1 MKERHDGSDGHPPAP
16 KSARPGQI
24 WRVPVGVGLLAA
36 ALTLVAYVYA
46 VPSHGIES
54 VGSGESWIGSMVGE
68 SAALERIG
76 KSIGEG
82 ARTAAGKWSR
92 WLLRGGHGLAV
103 TVEEGEDTRD
113 PGPDLEGLI
122 ERADRLN
129 GLWDDVARVHEREI
143 APIERVLLQYRDE
156 PELVRRIARALFI
169 EAQNVN
175 LEPRLLLA
183 VLLVENPWLDKTIR
197 SSVGAVGLMQVMPM
211 HEGNWP
217 PCEPNLENVEA
228 NICHGARI
236 FAHYFR
242 AENGHIERALLRY
255 NGCVRG
261 TNTPDCH
268 RYPYHVYARAGRASI
283 LAWLRPQDL
292 EPAVQTETRTR

>member
-1 MKERHDGSDGHPPAP
+1 MKDRRDGSAGRLPAP

-36 ALTLVAYVYA
+36 ALTLAAYIYA
-46 VPSHGIES
+46 APGPWAASDGPSANLIES
-54 VGSGESWIGSMVGE
+54 VVGEGAAFEWIGD
-68 SAALERIG
+68 
-76 KSIGEG
+76 G
-82 ARTAAGKWSR
+82 ARTAAEKWSR
-92 WLLRGGHGLAV
+92 WLLRGGHEFSAAV
-103 TVEEGEDTRD
+103 DGGEDAHD
-113 PGPDLEGLI
+113 AGPDVDELI

-156 PELVRRIARALFI
+156 PELVRRIARSLFI

-283 LAWLRPQDL
+283 LAWLRPQGPELADQK
-292 EPAVQTETRTR
+292 EARTP